1 MFYTTTADSSQELI
15 NLSLNGTNR
24 LQDHSEVINS
34 YKEMYRFWR
43 LKSFKVSVRS
53 GATFTVPDGAVCLG
67 YVPDSES
74 APTHYEEIES
84 MNVIPVDLIP
94 GSDQTRNVLTV
105 PRSKLVQNQSW
116 KITHNTSDAEDLNT
130 YGTVLLLTGAASEDF
145 VTNQHLLI
153 LFEFDLEFKQLY
165 DSEALLSNVK
175 GIVEEEMKQKLIQN
189 KLAELN
195 NIEEASKGDNLYYK
209 LKNRK

>member
-1 MFYTTTADSSQELI
+1 
-15 NLSLNGTNR
+15 
-24 LQDHSEVINS
+24 
-34 YKEMYRFWR
+34 
-43 LKSFKVSVRS
+43 
-53 GATFTVPDGAVCLG
+53 
-67 YVPDSES
+67 
-74 APTHYEEIES
+74 

-116 KITHNTSDAEDLNT
+116 KITHNTADAEDLNT